1 MRPFT
6 STITLDEARRRLEAA
21 IRPIARTEHVRI
33 SDAAGRVVAAD
44 VTSVIDVPPF
54 ARAAMDGYAVVSA
67 DTTNA
72 AAATPARLR
81 LIDRIYTGQ
90 PSTVTVVPGTCAEIA
105 TGAPLPAG
113 ADAVV
118 MVEDTTSEGE
128 QIHIRVAA
136 APGSNIGR
144 RGADIMTGDLV
155 AGAGEV
161 LTPSRIGA
169 LAAIG
174 QAEVPVYARPRVAI
188 LSTGNEV
195 VEPGHSLK
203 AGQIYDVNRFT
214 LGAIVDAHGGAPRSH
229 KAAGDTLES
238 LTGALDDCLES
249 DLIVFSGG
257 SSVGTRDLVVDLV
270 AARGEMIFHGIAV
283 KPGKPTAFALV
294 GTSAKSG
301 TSEKAGQSARTPFFG
316 MPGNPTSCL
325 SNAYILLIPFLRA
338 LARLPPHTPRTVRV
352 PLGRRIA
359 STAGRHQF
367 CTVRLENGAAFP
379 AFKGS
384 GDITSL
390 SHADG
395 YVEIPA
401 GQDLVDEGTLVDV
414 TLF

>member
-6 STITLDEARRRLEAA
+6 STISLEEARRRLDDEV
-21 IRPIARTEHVRI
+21 RPITRTESVPI
-33 SDAAGRVVAAD
+33 SEGAGRVVAAD
-44 VTSVIDVPPF
+44 VISAIDVPAF
-54 ARAAMDGYAVVSA
+54 ARAAMDGYAVVSV

-72 AAATPARLR
+72 TTETPVRLR
-81 LIDRIYTGQ
+81 LVDRIYTGQ
-90 PSTVTVVPGTCAEIA
+90 PSTMTVVPGSCAEIA
-105 TGAPLPAG
+105 TGAPLPTG
-113 ADAVV
+113 ADAVI
-118 MVEDTTSEGE
+118 MVEETESEGE

-136 APGSNIGR
+136 SPGRNIGR
-144 RGADIMTGDLV
+144 RGADIRTGDLV
-155 AGAGEV
+155 VRTGDR

-174 QAEVPVYARPRVAI
+174 QAEVTVYAKPRVAI

-195 VEPGHSLK
+195 IDPGHSLQD
-203 AGQIYDVNRFT
+203 GQIYDVNRFT

-229 KAAGDTLES
+229 KAAQDTLES
-238 LTGALDDCLES
+238 LTRALDECLAS

-257 SSVGTRDLVVDLV
+257 SSVGTRDLVADLV
-270 AARGEMIFHGIAV
+270 AARGRMIFHGIAV
-283 KPGKPTAFALV
+283 RPGKPTAFALIRES
-294 GTSAKSG
+294 GKSG
-301 TSEKAGQSARTPFFG
+301 KSGHSGKSGETPFFG

-338 LARLPPHTPRTVRV
+338 VARLPPHTPRTVRV

-359 STAGRHQF
+359 SSAGRHQF
-367 CTVRLENGAAFP
+367 YTVRLENGAAFP

-390 SHADG
+390 SQADG
-395 YVEIPA
+395 YIEIPA
-401 GQDLVDEGTLVDV
+401 NQDVVDEGALVSV

>member
-6 STITLDEARRRLEAA
+6 STISLEEARRRLDAA
-21 IRPIARTEHVRI
+21 VRPIARTERI
-33 SDAAGRVVAAD
+33 PISQGAGRAIAAD
-44 VTSVIDVPPF
+44 VTSAIDVPAF

-67 DTTNA
+67 DTTSA
-72 AAATPARLR
+72 TTGTPARLR
-81 LIDRIYTGQ
+81 LVDRIYTGQ
-90 PSTVTVVPGTCAEIA
+90 MSTISVVPGTCAEIA
-105 TGAPLPAG
+105 TGAPVPAG

-118 MVEDTTSEGE
+118 MVEETATEGE
-128 QIHIRVAA
+128 QILIRAA
-136 APGSNIGR
+136 ATPGKNIGR

-155 AGAGEV
+155 VRAGEL
-161 LTPSRIGA
+161 LTPSRVGA

-174 QAEVPVYARPRVAI
+174 QADVTVYAKPRVAI

-195 VEPGHSLK
+195 VDPGHSLK
-203 AGQIYDVNRFT
+203 NGQIYDVNRFT
-214 LGAIVDAHGGAPRSH
+214 LGAVVDAHGGAPRSH
-229 KAAGDTLES
+229 KAAQDTLES
-238 LTGALDDCLES
+238 LTSALDECLES

-270 AARGEMIFHGIAV
+270 TARGEMIFHGIAV
-283 KPGKPTAFALV
+283 RPGKPTAFALIKMSK
-294 GTSAKSG
+294 TSTTSG
-301 TSEKAGQSARTPFFG
+301 PPGTPFFG

-338 LARLPPHTPRTVRV
+338 IARLPPHTPRIVRV

-359 STAGRHQF
+359 SSAGRHQIY
-367 CTVRLENGAAFP
+367 TVRLENGAAFP

-395 YVEIPA
+395 YIEIPSD
-401 GQDLVDEGTLVDV
+401 QDVVEEGALVTV
-414 TLF
+414 TIF